1 MQQGDRAIVAPW
13 VKPDDYG
20 KLFPTG
26 VEVALVPS
34 GKNYLRTTY
43 RGVGS
48 TFKLGGGGGPLTS
61 RTLAWAFD
69 HRCTGHIFF
78 GGGGGGREPIAQL

>member
-1 MQQGDRAIVAPW
+1 MQQGDRVMVAPW

-34 GKNYLRTTY
+34 GKNVLPQNNWTLNQ
-43 RGVGS
+43 S
-48 TFKLGGGGGPLTS
+48 KL
-61 RTLAWAFD
+61 
-69 HRCTGHIFF
+69 
-78 GGGGGGREPIAQL
+78 E

>member
-1 MQQGDRAIVAPW
+1 VDVLTCSNKIILFTSLFCFLMQQGDRVMVAPW

-34 GKNYLRTTY
+34 GKNVL
-43 RGVGS
+43 
-48 TFKLGGGGGPLTS
+48 P
-61 RTLAWAFD
+61 
-69 HRCTGHIFF
+69 
-78 GGGGGGREPIAQL
+78 QNN